1 MPALS
6 PSISFEPLLPAPRE
20 RDLPT
25 CPICLDTVVAA
36 EASAFDEDGG
46 LSYLW
51 NCETCGCGF
60 VTKHR
65 MTQFACI
72 GETAD

>member
-6 PSISFEPLLPAPRE
+6 PSIPPYDELLPPARE

-25 CPICLDTVVAA
+25 CPICLDSMIAA
-36 EASAFDEDGG
+36 EASVLDESG

-60 VTKHR
+60 VTKHESKYSC
-65 MTQFACI
+65 T
-72 GETAD
+72 